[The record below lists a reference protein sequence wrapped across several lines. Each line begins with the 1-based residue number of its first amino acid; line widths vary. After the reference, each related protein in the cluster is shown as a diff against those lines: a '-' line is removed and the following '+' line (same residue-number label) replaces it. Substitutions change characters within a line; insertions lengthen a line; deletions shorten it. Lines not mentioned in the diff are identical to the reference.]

1 MSADRMK
8 HLGRIRDALDNNNFE
23 DEVDIIDRMIAE
35 EAASV
40 RTPKKRRVSRAACS
54 VDAGAVA
61 LHRPSA
67 GNRYKFRGS
76 GNPTSDRMR
85 GIVGS
90 GLQAASSLI
99 ALIHV
104 LRHAWGVGLALG
116 LVVVAAVAIP
126 ATAGSFEVRL
136 VAASVLGLIVGL
148 TIRKTREWADD
159 DVAV

>member
-61 LHRPSA
+61 LHRPSV

-104 LRHAWGVGLALG
+104 LRHAWGVGLAPGPGGGRGGRYSRHSRFFRSAVGRRKCLG
-116 LVVVAAVAIP
+116 SDRWV
-126 ATAGSFEVRL
+126 
-136 VAASVLGLIVGL
+136 
-148 TIRKTREWADD
+148 DD
-159 DVAV
+159 PQDARMGRR